1 MAAVHIVLATYNGD
15 RFLAEQ
21 LGSLVAQSEPDWSL
35 LVMDDGS
42 SDRTPA
48 IIDGAARN
56 DGRVVRLPSPAT
68 RTGSAAMAFND
79 LLTRSLELGGDYVFC
94 CDQDDVWH
102 QDKLRLVLAEL
113 RATEGESRVPTL
125 IHHDLEVV
133 DSQLLPVAES
143 FWVRMGFKPGSEL
156 IPQRLL
162 SRNEVTGCALACNRA
177 LLEAALPIPDAAIM
191 HDWWLALCAA
201 YLGRLRPMPAR
212 LVKYRQHGGNAIGA
226 KSVWFGLDPR
236 TNWVAGW
243 RRGDADFL
251 DTVRQAQAFQERMSG
266 RVAFGEDAARALNLY
281 RQLPTLTLRERLAA
295 LHKARFWRGHW
306 LLDALLALR
315 VLFLPRPSD

>member
-15 RFLAEQ
+15 RFLTEQ

-42 SDRTPA
+42 SDRTLA
-48 IIDGAARN
+48 IIDEAARN

-79 LLTRSLELGGDYVFC
+79 LLTRSLELGADYVFC

-143 FWVRMGFKPGSEL
+143 FWARMGFKPGSEL

-212 LVKYRQHGGNAIGA
+212 LVKYRQHGRNAIGA

-236 TNWVAGW
+236 TNWIVGW
-243 RRGDADFL
+243 RRGDSEFL
-251 DTVRQAQAFQERMSG
+251 DTLRQAQAFRSRMSD
-266 RVAFGEDAARALNLY
+266 RLLPDQDATRALDLY
-281 RQLPTLTLRERLAA
+281 RRLPALGPRERLVA
-295 LHKARFWRGHW
+295 LRDARLWRHHW
-306 LLDALLALR
+306 MLDILLALR
-315 VLFLPRPSD
+315 IMLLPRASE